1 MTNPE
6 ARLTTVLADRYRII
20 RELGQGGMAT
30 VYLAEDLKHH
40 RQVAIK
46 VLRPE
51 LAAALGAD
59 RFLREIETTANLRH
73 PHILPLFDSGALTTD
88 DSLTNHDSRLLF
100 YVMPYVEGESLRSR
114 LDREKQL
121 PLDAALQIAREVGDA
136 LSYAHTRG
144 VIHRDIKPE
153 NILLESGHAVVADF
167 GIARAVD
174 AAGAESLTAT
184 GMSIGT
190 PAYMSPEQAAGQ
202 RDLDGRSDLYALA
215 CVLYEMLA
223 GQPPFTGATA
233 EILVRQHLIVDAP
246 PVTNFRPAVPAP
258 VAAAL
263 QRALAKSPADRFN
276 PVAQFS
282 EALRLGEGSTS
293 PVSRLPSPAQHL
305 PSAASRL
312 TSPVSRLPL
321 VGAGLLVVAALVALL
336 LWRRSPA
343 AAPVESASVAVLPFV
358 DLSPDHTNAYLGDG
372 VAETLIN
379 ALTNVPGLSVAA
391 RTSAFSFRDKV
402 EDVREIG
409 RQLGVATVLEGS
421 VQKSGEQLRVTAQL
435 IKTSDGLHLWSQNF
449 DRSASDIFA
458 VQDEVARAVVAALEG
473 KLVARPDTVL
483 VAEGTRNP
491 AAYDA
496 YLLGRYHWNKRT
508 TTGMVRAAEYF
519 HEAIR
524 ADSNYAQAWTG
535 LADTYVLFGP
545 AEYSVPGINQDSILT
560 LAEQAARKAIALAP
574 QLGEPHS
581 SLGEILEYRNKWEE
595 AGDAFRRG
603 IALSPRY
610 ATGHQ
615 WYSYHLMVWNRWD
628 EAIKEMERARE
639 LDPLSYVIVVSL
651 ANAYD
656 AGDRPADAAPLYEQA
671 QALSPEHPL
680 TLVLLFDRELVL
692 GRIDTAASDYRR
704 LLIASG
710 TDSARASDIERRL
723 RDPHLRVSE
732 FRRIA
737 DSAVPYLGV
746 AIHRFLDGDDS
757 TIAFLARLVKSPR
770 RDEVNGAGLNMS
782 LNPRLRANPRMQD
795 VMVELGYPRP
805 LAHGANQ

>member
-1 MTNPE
+1 LTNPE
-6 ARLTTVLADRYRII
+6 ARLTTALADRYRII

-293 PVSRLPSPAQHL
+293 PVSRSLAPGSWSSLPS
-305 PSAASRL
+305 
-312 TSPVSRLPL
+312 
-321 VGAGLLVVAALVALL
+321 
-336 LWRRSPA
+336 WRCCSGA
-343 AAPVESASVAVLPFV
+343 AAPPR
-358 DLSPDHTNAYLGDG
+358 H
-372 VAETLIN
+372 
-379 ALTNVPGLSVAA
+379 
-391 RTSAFSFRDKV
+391 
-402 EDVREIG
+402 
-409 RQLGVATVLEGS
+409 Q
-421 VQKSGEQLRVTAQL
+421 
-435 IKTSDGLHLWSQNF
+435 W
-449 DRSASDIFA
+449 
-458 VQDEVARAVVAALEG
+458 
-473 KLVARPDTVL
+473 
-483 VAEGTRNP
+483 
-491 AAYDA
+491 
-496 YLLGRYHWNKRT
+496 
-508 TTGMVRAAEYF
+508 
-519 HEAIR
+519 
-524 ADSNYAQAWTG
+524 
-535 LADTYVLFGP
+535 
-545 AEYSVPGINQDSILT
+545 
-560 LAEQAARKAIALAP
+560 
-574 QLGEPHS
+574 
-581 SLGEILEYRNKWEE
+581 
-595 AGDAFRRG
+595 
-603 IALSPRY
+603 SPRPSRSFPSW
-610 ATGHQ
+610 T
-615 WYSYHLMVWNRWD
+615 
-628 EAIKEMERARE
+628 
-639 LDPLSYVIVVSL
+639 
-651 ANAYD
+651 
-656 AGDRPADAAPLYEQA
+656 
-671 QALSPEHPL
+671 
-680 TLVLLFDRELVL
+680 
-692 GRIDTAASDYRR
+692 
-704 LLIASG
+704 
-710 TDSARASDIERRL
+710 
-723 RDPHLRVSE
+723 
-732 FRRIA
+732 
-737 DSAVPYLGV
+737 
-746 AIHRFLDGDDS
+746 
-757 TIAFLARLVKSPR
+757 
-770 RDEVNGAGLNMS
+770 
-782 LNPRLRANPRMQD
+782 
-795 VMVELGYPRP
+795 
-805 LAHGANQ
+805 

>member
-1 MTNPE
+1 MTLPT
-6 ARLTTVLADRYRII
+6 RLASALADRYRII

-73 PHILPLFDSGALTTD
+73 PHILPLFDSGALDSGPSTPDSRPTT
-88 DSLTNHDSRLLF
+88 HDSRLLF
-100 YVMPYVEGESLRSR
+100 YVMPFVDGESLRSR

-136 LSYAHTRG
+136 LSYAHARG

-276 PVAQFS
+276 PLAQFS
-282 EALRLGEGSTS
+282 EALRLGEGST
-293 PVSRLPSPAQHL
+293 
-305 PSAASRL
+305 PSATTAVAMPLRRSPSRAM
-312 TSPVSRLPL
+312 V
-321 VGAGLLVVAALVALL
+321 VGAAGLVVAAIAVLM
-336 LWRRSPA
+336 LWRRGPA
-343 AAPVESASVAVLPFV
+343 TAPVESASVAVLPFV
-358 DLSPDHTNAYLGDG
+358 DLSPDHANAYLGDG

-435 IKTSDGLHLWSQNF
+435 IKTSDGLHLWSQSF
-449 DRSASDIFA
+449 DRSAKDIFA
-458 VQDEVARAVVAALEG
+458 VQDEVAQAVVAALEG
-473 KLVARPDTVL
+473 KLVTRPDTVL

-496 YLLGRYHWNKRT
+496 YLLGRYYWNKRT
-508 TTGMVRAAEYF
+508 TVGMVRAAEYF
-519 HEAIR
+519 QEAIR

-535 LADTYVLFGP
+535 LADSYVLFGP
-545 AEYSVPGINQDSILT
+545 AEYSVPGIDQDSILT
-560 LAEQAARKAIALAP
+560 LAEQAARRAIQLAP

-581 SLGEILEYRNKWEE
+581 SLGEILEYRNKWDE

-628 EAIKEMERARE
+628 EAIREMERARE

-651 ANAYD
+651 AFAYD
-656 AGDRPADAAPLYEQA
+656 AGDRPADATPLYEQA

-680 TLVLLFDRELVL
+680 TLTSRFDHNLIL
-692 GRIDTAASDYRR
+692 GRTRPGRFRLPPAAHRHRYRQR
-704 LLIASG
+704 PG
-710 TDSARASDIERRL
+710 NRNRA
-723 RDPHLRVSE
+723 P
-732 FRRIA
+732 
-737 DSAVPYLGV
+737 
-746 AIHRFLDGDDS
+746 
-757 TIAFLARLVKSPR
+757 LARSCPARCCASP
-770 RDEVNGAGLNMS
+770 
-782 LNPRLRANPRMQD
+782 
-795 VMVELGYPRP
+795 
-805 LAHGANQ
+805 